1 MTPREAEQAAVHQL
15 ETRSSRTIDEIR
27 QAIQLKSVSKTG
39 EGLDEMA
46 DWLVAYIEQLGGT
59 ARRQPGVHFPIIE
72 GELASPD
79 ATKTLLFYELYDTQP
94 ASPEG
99 WICPP
104 FEPGIAELDGVG
116 QALVGRGAFNSKGPL
131 VAFLSVLAAFRE
143 AGISL
148 PVNLRFVIEGEEEIG
163 SPSLK
168 DYLQDN
174 AGELRQC
181 DAAFIPY
188 FSTDSRGRTA
198 IRLGFKGLMLL
209 ELSVRGGEWGGPGSG
224 DIHAMHAPWIASPTW
239 ELVHALASLED
250 RDGNLRLVGLDKRVR
265 GPDAGDR
272 HLLTIL
278 ADRFPIDTILEEL
291 GTRQFRHDLP
301 PAELYER
308 LMFSPSLNIDS
319 LAANPPNPGEEP
331 ATAIPQSARAFLDLR
346 LVPDMDVDS
355 TVELLRSHL
364 DSEGFEHVEIDIK
377 NAYPWAK
384 VSATSQAVQSLFDA
398 CRRHSDQVAYWPIHQ
413 GAAPLYLFNQL
424 LGLPFAVGGLGHGG
438 RSHAVNEYITLE
450 GVTLFQRSMAS
461 FLIDYGTTTD
471 AHD

>member
-1 MTPREAEQAAVHQL
+1 MTPRDTEQTVLRQL
-15 ETRSSRTIDEIR
+15 EERSSRTLDDIR
-27 QAIQLKSVSKTG
+27 QAIRLKSVSKTG
-39 EGLDEMA
+39 EGLDTMA
-46 DWLVAYIEQLGGT
+46 DWLVSYIEHLGGT
-59 ARRQPGVHFPIIE
+59 ARRHPGVHFPIIE
-72 GELASPD
+72 GELASPS
-79 ATKTLLFYELYDTQP
+79 ATRTLLFYELYDTQP

-104 FEPGIAELDGVG
+104 FEPATAELDGVG
-116 QALVGRGAFNSKGPL
+116 PALVGRGAFNSKGPL
-131 VAFLSVLAAFRE
+131 VAFLAVLAAFHE
-143 AGISL
+143 SGTNL

-168 DYLQDN
+168 DYLQAN
-174 AGELRQC
+174 AHELRQC

-198 IRLGFKGLMLL
+198 LRLGFKGLMLL
-209 ELSVRGGEWGGPGSG
+209 ELSVRGGDWGGPGGG
-224 DIHAMHAPWIASPTW
+224 DIHAMHAPWIASPAW
-239 ELVHALASLED
+239 DLVHALASLED
-250 RDGNLRLVGLDKRVR
+250 RDGNLCLPGLREKTR

-272 HLLTIL
+272 HLLTEL
-278 ADRFPIDTILEEL
+278 AFRFPIDTFLEEL
-291 GTRQFRHDLP
+291 EARRFRHDLP

-319 LAANPPNPGEEP
+319 IAANPPTSGEEP

-355 TVELLRSHL
+355 TVRMLRSHL
-364 DSEGFEHVEIDIK
+364 DAAGFEHVEMEIK

-384 VSATSQAVQSLFDA
+384 VSASSEAVQCLFTA
-398 CRRHSDQVAYWPIHQ
+398 CQRHADSVAYWPIHQ
-413 GAAPLYLFNQL
+413 GAAPLYLFSQL

-450 GVTLFQRSMAS
+450 GLDLFQRSMAS
-461 FLIDYGTTTD
+461 FLIEFGTMSD